1 MLFGTERR
9 RESKQSDCNRLR
21 WAESSKRSNRS
32 PFEVLGQTASKSIGV
47 SDEKML
53 ITDNDNTRR
62 LFENCQMKAKTVVNP
77 IIDWTD
83 QNIWQF
89 IGEKNIQV
97 CELYQYGYDRLGCL
111 GCPLASK
118 KQREKEMYDFP
129 KYKQAYIRAFDRM
142 LEERKQRGK
151 DTKWSCGEE
160 VYLWWMQDNNV
171 YGQMELSDFIK
182 Y

>member
-1 MLFGTERR
+1 
-9 RESKQSDCNRLR
+9 
-21 WAESSKRSNRS
+21 
-32 PFEVLGQTASKSIGV
+32 
-47 SDEKML
+47 ML